1 MGPQR
6 IDALTHVPPGQRQPV
21 EVTLLPKGDEVV
33 IQASWPGTPAVAM
46 VLTPANAAWLG
57 GLLTK
62 AARGM
67 VI

>member
-6 IDALTHVPPGQRQPV
+6 IDALTHVRTNRQPV
-21 EVTLLPKGDEVV
+21 EVMLLPKGDEVV
-33 IQASWPGTPAVAM
+33 IQAQWPGKPAVAL

-67 VI
+67 VT